1 MNGSRFR
8 SVGVMLVAVL
18 AVLAALALA
27 PPALADHA
35 IVSGPTGSV
44 SSKTARFTFTGPR
57 RTTFRCRLDRGPFQ
71 RCTSPKRYRRLSEG
85 RHTFALT
92 NSAHAGRGEVVRRT
106 WIVDTVRPS
115 PPAITSGPGG
125 LLNSTAA
132 ALRFTGER
140 RATMTCRLTPRNS
153 RFAACTSPKTYDG
166 LVDGSYRFAVRQ
178 RDRAGNESR
187 AATRTWTVD
196 TVAPAAPAITA
207 GPSGTV
213 FATDA
218 TFAFSGSPGDVHRCS
233 LDGSA
238 PADCTSPK
246 SYAALSVGAH
256 TFSVVQ
262 VDEAANASAP
272 ATRTWTIASREA
284 AVDRIAASCSGDVV
298 RADAYAQGAIGSGF
312 ALTLYRSSGGSPYT
326 STGQSASFEVA
337 NPGLNGYSR
346 DFDVSALGADSYKV
360 VSSSGVESNVVPGS
374 SCGPG
379 HEIPDAPLAVLLPL
393 SLLGT
398 LGLAGVVLLRRSP
411 SRSPSVARTRPA

>member
-1 MNGSRFR
+1 VKGSSLR
-8 SVGVMLVAVL
+8 SGGA
-18 AVLAALALA
+18 ALAAVVAGLASLALA

-92 NSAHAGRGEVVRRT
+92 NSAHPGRGEVVRRT

-153 RFAACTSPKTYDG
+153 RFAACTSPRRYAA

-238 PADCTSPK
+238 PADCTSPT

-272 ATRTWTIASREA
+272 ATRTWAIASREA
-284 AVDRIAASCSGDVV
+284 TVHSVGVGCSGDIVV
-298 RADAYAQGAIGSGF
+298 ADVIAFGPIGSGF
-312 ALTLYRSSGGSPYT
+312 TITLYRSSGGSPYT
-326 STGQSASFEVA
+326 STGQSAGFEIPNIGA
-337 NPGLNGYSR
+337 QHFRHN
-346 DFDVSALGADSYKV
+346 FDVSALPAGSYKAI
-360 VSSSGVESNVVPGS
+360 SSGGVESGTINAP
-374 SCGPG
+374 CGPG
-379 HEIPDAPLAVLLPL
+379 TEIPDAPAALLLPL

-398 LGLAGVVLLRRSP
+398 LGLAGAVLLRRSP
-411 SRSPSVARTRPA
+411 RRRRA